1 MNTSFGDNYDVLLD
15 GHSHTTYSDGRMS
28 PESLLNWHIA
38 NGYNALIVSDHNT
51 VEGGLAAQK
60 IALEKF
66 SGQITVI
73 PAMELSCCRLH
84 MNLIG
89 INETIDYAITKWPT
103 DDQLRA
109 TIARTHELGGLAIIN
124 HIPWSNTTEYG
135 YELPRMQ
142 NHPSREALVE
152 MGIDGFEVANG

>member
-124 HIPWSNTTEYG
+124 HIPWSNTT
-135 YELPRMQ
+135 
-142 NHPSREALVE
+142 
-152 MGIDGFEVANG
+152 